1 MSTQNVLAGSGVTDG
16 EIFEQLR
23 AVISAN
29 FEIEPARITLQAD
42 LFSDLDLDSIDAVDL
57 AIKLQE
63 ITGRRVKPQ
72 EFKGIRT
79 VGDVVATVRRLLAA

>member
-1 MSTQNVLAGSGVTDG
+1 MSTQLTAAPQIADS
-16 EIFEQLR
+16 EILEQLR
-23 AVISAN
+23 VVLSSS

-42 LFSDLDLDSIDAVDL
+42 LFKDLDLDSIDAVDL

-63 ITGRRVKPQ
+63 ITGKRVKPQ

-79 VGDVVATVRRLLAA
+79 VGDVVDTVRRLLAA

>member
-1 MSTQNVLAGSGVTDG
+1 MSMQQVSAAPQITDC
-16 EIFEQLR
+16 EIFEQLK
-23 AVISAN
+23 AVLSSS

-42 LFSDLDLDSIDAVDL
+42 LFRDLDLDSIDAVDL

-63 ITGRRVKPQ
+63 ITGKRMKPQ

-79 VGDVVATVRRLLAA
+79 VGDVVDTVRRLLAA

>member
-1 MSTQNVLAGSGVTDG
+1 MSIEQAVARPDLTDAQIL
-16 EIFEQLR
+16 ERLR
-23 AVISAN
+23 AVLSAN
-29 FEIEPARITLQAD
+29 FEIRPERVTPQAD

-63 ITGRRVKPQ
+63 ITGRRVTPQ

-79 VGDVVATVRRLLAA
+79 VGDVVLTVRRLLTA

>member
-1 MSTQNVLAGSGVTDG
+1 MSLQQLSAAPQITDSQ
-16 EIFEQLR
+16 IFEQLK
-23 AVISAN
+23 AVLSAS

-42 LFSDLDLDSIDAVDL
+42 LFRDLDLDSIDAVDL

-63 ITGRRVKPQ
+63 ITGKRVKPQ

-79 VGDVVATVRRLLAA
+79 VGDVVGTVRRLLEA

>member
-1 MSTQNVLAGSGVTDG
+1 MSLQTLTRPDVTDTQ
-16 EIFEQLR
+16 ILEQLR
-23 AVISAN
+23 GVLSAN
-29 FEIEPARITLQAD
+29 FELLPERITLEAD

-63 ITGRRVKPQ
+63 LTGRRVTPQ

-79 VGDVVATVRRLLAA
+79 VGDVVQTVRRLIAG

>member
-1 MSTQNVLAGSGVTDG
+1 MSTPQVLARADVTDAQ
-16 EIFEQLR
+16 ILEQLR
-23 AVISAN
+23 GVLSAN
-29 FEIEPARITLQAD
+29 FEIAPERITLQAD

-63 ITGRRVKPQ
+63 MTGRRVTPQ

-79 VGDVVATVRRLLAA
+79 IGDVVHTVRRLLAG

>member
-1 MSTQNVLAGSGVTDG
+1 MSMEQAVARPDLTDAQ
-16 EIFEQLR
+16 ILEQLR
-23 AVISAN
+23 AVLSAN
-29 FEIEPARITLQAD
+29 FEIRPERVTPQAD

-63 ITGRRVKPQ
+63 LTGRRVTPQ

-79 VGDVVATVRRLLAA
+79 VGDVVLTVRRLLTA

>member
-1 MSTQNVLAGSGVTDG
+1 MSTQNVLTGSGVTDG

-23 AVISAN
+23 AVISAS

>member
-1 MSTQNVLAGSGVTDG
+1 MSTTPVLAKADVTDAQ
-16 EIFEQLR
+16 ILEQLR
-23 AVISAN
+23 SVLSAN
-29 FEIEPARITLQAD
+29 FEIAPERITLQAD

-63 ITGRRVKPQ
+63 MTGRRVTPQ

-79 VGDVVATVRRLLAA
+79 IGDVVHTVRRLLAG

>member
-1 MSTQNVLAGSGVTDG
+1 MSQQTLTRPDLTDAQ
-16 EIFEQLR
+16 ILEQLR
-23 AVISAN
+23 AVLSAN
-29 FEIEPARITLQAD
+29 FELLPERITLQAD

-63 ITGRRVKPQ
+63 LTGRRVTPQ

-79 VGDVVATVRRLLAA
+79 VGDVVQTVRRLIAG

>member
-1 MSTQNVLAGSGVTDG
+1 MSTQNVLVGGDVNDG
-16 EIFEQLR
+16 DIFEQLR
-23 AVISAN
+23 SLISAH

-42 LFSDLDLDSIDAVDL
+42 LFADLDLDSIDAVDL